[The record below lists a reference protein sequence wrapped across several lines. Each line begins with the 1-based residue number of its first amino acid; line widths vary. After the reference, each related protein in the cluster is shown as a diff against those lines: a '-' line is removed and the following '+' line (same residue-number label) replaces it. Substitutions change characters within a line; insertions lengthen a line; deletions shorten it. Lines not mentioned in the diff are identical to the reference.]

1 MLDNTISR
9 REFLKRAGVAGA
21 AVGAAGGLGGLL
33 AACGGGEAT
42 TTTAAAATTT
52 SAATATTAGQESTST
67 TAGAET
73 TTSASAAAESG
84 RPIKIGFVSPITG
97 KLATFGTPDKYCLAR
112 WDEYAKDGLVLG
124 DQKNHAIQ
132 ITLVD
137 SQSSVDRASQVAG
150 DLINNTGVDMIMVA
164 STPDT
169 TVPVSDQA
177 ESFGV
182 PCISNDTP
190 WQAWFNGRKGDP
202 KVGFK
207 WTYHCFWGQEDIQTA
222 YFAMW
227 DQFPNNK
234 VYGAL
239 WPNDA
244 DGNAYRKAWP
254 PKLAQNGYK
263 LSDPGAFED
272 GLEDYTKVISTFKKD
287 AADICAGVLSAPD
300 FTNFWTQSKQQGYNP
315 KAVTVGKA
323 LQFWQTVAKL
333 GEIGYG
339 LTTVVYWTPTFP
351 FKSSLT
357 GETCQEFADEY
368 EKRQGEQWV
377 QPLYHYALFE
387 MAVNA
392 LKRTSNLDDK
402 AAIATALSTLNLET
416 LAGPVDFTLP
426 VQADTRHPVPNV
438 YRTVCAAGQW
448 VKGTKYPVELKVT
461 SNAGNEII
469 PVEQKTTPL
478 A

>member
-9 REFLKRAGVAGA
+9 REFLKRAGIAGA
-21 AVGAAGGLGGLL
+21 TIGAVGGLGGLV
-33 AACGGGEAT
+33 AACGGEEATT

-52 SAATATTAGQESTST
+52 TAAGSTST
-67 TAGAET
+67 
-73 TTSASAAAESG
+73 SAAATSTSVSAGAQAG
-84 RPIKIGFVSPITG
+84 RAIKVGFVSPLTG
-97 KLATFGTPDKYCLAR
+97 KLANFGNVDKYVVDR
-112 WDEYAKDGLVLG
+112 WNEYAKDGLVCG
-124 DQKNHAIQ
+124 DGQNHPIE
-132 ITLVD
+132 IVLRD
-137 SQSSVDRASQVAG
+137 SQSTSSRASEVAG
-150 DLINNTGVDMIMVA
+150 DLINNDKIDMMMVA

-169 TVPVSDQA
+169 TVPVADQCEA
-177 ESFGV
+177 FGI

-190 WQAWFNGRKGDP
+190 WQAWFNGRGGDP

-207 WTYHCFWGQEDIQTA
+207 WTYHCFWGQEDIQQL

-244 DGNAYRKAWP
+244 DGNAYRKSWP
-254 PKLAQNGYK
+254 PALEKNGYT

-287 AADICAGVLSAPD
+287 GAEICAGVLSAPD

-315 KAVTVGKA
+315 KAVTIGKA
-323 LQFWQTVAKL
+323 LQFWQTVEAL
-333 GEIGYG
+333 GDIGYG
-339 LTTVVYWTPTFP
+339 LTTVIYWTPTFP

-368 EKRQGEQWV
+368 TKRSGEQWS

-387 MAVNA
+387 MATDS
-392 LKRTSNLDDK
+392 LKRTKNVDDK
-402 AAIATALSTLNLET
+402 ADIVAQVSTMKLDT
-416 LAGPVDFTLP
+416 LAGPIDFTIP
-426 VQADTRHPVPNV
+426 VVTGTKHPVPNV
-438 YRTVCAAGQW
+438 YRTECAAGQW
-448 VKGTKYPVELKVT
+448 VKGEKYPFELRIT
-461 SNAGNEII
+461 SNAGHEII
-469 PVEQKTTPL
+469 PVEQTTTPL

>member
-1 MLDNTISR
+1 MPDNTYSR

-21 AVGAAGGLGGLL
+21 ALGAAGGLGGLI
-33 AACGGGEAT
+33 AACGGTEST

-52 SAATATTAGQESTST
+52 TAAAGSTTTTA
-67 TAGAET
+67 AGET
-73 TTSASAAAESG
+73 TTSVSTAAEAG
-84 RPIKIGFVSPITG
+84 RAIKVGFVSPITG
-97 KLATFGTPDKYCLAR
+97 KLATFGTADKYVLDR
-112 WDEYAKDGLVLG
+112 WNEYAANGVVCG
-124 DQKNHAIQ
+124 DKKNHPVEIILQ
-132 ITLVD
+132 D
-137 SQSSVDRASQVAG
+137 SQSSVDRAGQVAG
-150 DLINNTGVDMIMVA
+150 DLINNSNVDVMMVA

-177 ESFGV
+177 EAFGV

-190 WQAWFNGRKGDP
+190 WQAWFNGRKGDA

-227 DQFPNNK
+227 DQFANNK

-254 PKLAQNGYK
+254 PALEQHGYT

-272 GLEDYTKVISTFKKD
+272 GLEDYTAVISTFKNSG
-287 AADICAGVLSAPD
+287 AEICAGVLSAPD
-300 FTNFWTQSKQQGYNP
+300 FTNFWTQSKQQGYSP

-323 LQFWQTVAKL
+323 LQFWQTVEKL
-333 GEIGYG
+333 GEIGIG

-357 GETCQEFADEY
+357 GETCAQFGADY
-368 EKRQGEQWV
+368 ETKTGQQFV

-387 MAVNA
+387 MVVDS
-392 LKRTSNLDDK
+392 LKRTENVDDK
-402 AAIATALSTLNLET
+402 AAIATALSTMKLET
-416 LAGPVDFTLP
+416 LAGPVDFTIP
-426 VQADTRHPVPNV
+426 VEAGSRHPVPNV

-448 VKGTKYPVELKVT
+448 VKGTKYPVELKIT

-469 PVEQKTTPL
+469 PVEQTTTPL